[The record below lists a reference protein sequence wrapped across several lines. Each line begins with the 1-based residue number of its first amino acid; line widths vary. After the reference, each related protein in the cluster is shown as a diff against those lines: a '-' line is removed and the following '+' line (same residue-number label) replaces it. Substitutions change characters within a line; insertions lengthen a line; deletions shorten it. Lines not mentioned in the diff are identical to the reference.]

1 MGLEG
6 GKSSVNSDEKWPFGR
21 VGLVV
26 GIIILKYTLC
36 SLLVNR
42 SRIKGVAILSELT
55 EMINC
60 Y

>member
-6 GKSSVNSDEKWPFGR
+6 GKNSINRDEKWPFGR

-26 GIIILKYTLC
+26 GIIILKYTFC

-42 SRIKGVAILSELT
+42 SRIKVAILNELT
-55 EMINC
+55 EIINC
-60 Y
+60 C

>member
-6 GKSSVNSDEKWPFGR
+6 GKRSINRDEKWPFGR

-26 GIIILKYTLC
+26 GIIILKYALC
-36 SLLVNR
+36 SLLVNKC
-42 SRIKGVAILSELT
+42 RIKVAILNELT
-55 EMINC
+55 EIINC

>member
-6 GKSSVNSDEKWPFGR
+6 GKRSINRDEKWPFGR

-26 GIIILKYTLC
+26 GIILKYALC
-36 SLLVNR
+36 SLLVNKR
-42 SRIKGVAILSELT
+42 RIKVAILNELT
-55 EMINC
+55 EIINC